1 LKSISD
7 HCKTLKCLPI
17 IDQQSAVAADDAV
30 FDMAMKASNI
40 VNKNYQIKMYNK
52 ITKSKCCKSLRS

>member
-1 LKSISD
+1 
-7 HCKTLKCLPI
+7 LPI
-17 IDQQSAVAADDAV
+17 IDQQSAVAADDAE
-30 FDMAMKASNI
+30 FDIAMKASNI